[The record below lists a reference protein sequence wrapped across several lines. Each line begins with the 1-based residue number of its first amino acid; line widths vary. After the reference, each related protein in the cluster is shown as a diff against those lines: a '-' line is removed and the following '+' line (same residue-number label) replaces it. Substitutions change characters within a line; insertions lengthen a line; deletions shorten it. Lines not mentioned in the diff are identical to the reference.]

1 MPLYYFFSGVP
12 GVYNQGVM
20 PMGMPVSAP
29 HTAPYSEEDLR
40 ALSDMFPNLDKE
52 VIRSVMEAQQG
63 NKDAAINSLLQMA
76 EEVWLCCKCTQGTQ
90 WVHTKVPKTM

>member
-1 MPLYYFFSGVP
+1 MIVTHAVILFPGMP

-20 PMGMPVSAP
+20 PMGMPVSTP
-29 HTAPYSEEDLR
+29 HSAPYSEEDLQ

-52 VIRSVMEAQQG
+52 VIRSVMDAQQG

-76 EEVWLCCKCTQGTQ
+76 EEV
-90 WVHTKVPKTM
+90 